1 MWTIIFT
8 LIGIGLLIVLL
19 EILVIPGG
27 GVAGV
32 IGLALMVSGVYLA
45 FEREGTTAGMIVLS
59 GTVVLNIVALV
70 LALRSKTWD
79 RAMLHTNLEGRVN
92 VVEAGAVRAGDEGTT
107 ISRCAP
113 LGKAFINNEFY
124 EVDARTE
131 FIDENKTIEVIR
143 VEGNK
148 IIIKLKTL
156 YNE

>member
-1 MWTIIFT
+1 MWTVIFT

-32 IGLALMVSGVYLA
+32 IGFGLMVAGVYLA
-45 FEREGTTAGMIVLS
+45 FDRQGTTPGMLVLA
-59 GTVVLNIVALV
+59 GTVVLNIAALV

-79 RAMLHTNLEGRVN
+79 RAMLKTNLDGRVN
-92 VVEAGAVRAGDEGTT
+92 VVELGAVQSGDTGIT

-113 LGKAFINNEFY
+113 LGKALINNDFY

-131 FIDENKTIEVIR
+131 FIDENETIEVIK
-143 VEGNK
+143 VDGNK
-148 IIIKLKTL
+148 IIVKLKIIN
-156 YNE
+156 NE